1 MENGL
6 RIRPEERR
14 NAMIDSLH
22 IGRGTTRGALTLF
35 PIWGEGHGGP
45 AYSTLTDDVTVS
57 ELPGGGRVGR
67 LVVSNTGN
75 QPLLLVAGEL
85 LAGGQ
90 QDRMVAETVLVPA
103 MERTEVGVVCVE
115 QGRWGGNGVHRS
127 SGRRAGSR
135 IRSGLR
141 AAGAGEAVNVL
152 RQRTV
157 WSRVAEV
164 GTRHGAS
171 PSGSYLAY
179 DELVQ
184 PDAAGM
190 AAALKPFPGQIG
202 VMVGIAGHPVFA
214 EVFDRPI
221 TLRRQF
227 ASIVA
232 AAVFDSAGQ
241 TPIAT
246 PSHRARRFLELAAV
260 VRTQS
265 DEQAGIGARR
275 SGRTDKV
282 EVDALAW
289 MDREIHALLTNP
301 RHQLNLL
308 EA

>member
-1 MENGL
+1 
-6 RIRPEERR
+6 
-14 NAMIDSLH
+14 MIDSLH

-35 PIWGEGHGGP
+35 PIWGEGQAGP
-45 AYSTLTDDVTVS
+45 AYSTLTDDVAVS
-57 ELPGGGRVGR
+57 ELPDGARVDR
-67 LVVSNTGN
+67 LVVSNTGR

-103 MERTEVGVVCVE
+103 LERTEVDVVCVE
-115 QGRWGGNGVHRS
+115 QGRWGGNGTHRS
-127 SGRRAGSR
+127 SGLRAGSR

-141 AAGAGEAVNVL
+141 SAGTGHGAGPRRQEA
-152 RQRTV
+152 V

-171 PSGSYLAY
+171 PAGSYLAY
-179 DELVQ
+179 DERVQ
-184 PDAAGM
+184 PEAAEM

-221 TLRRQF
+221 ALRRQF
-227 ASIVA
+227 QSIVA

-241 TPIAT
+241 APIAT
-246 PSHRARRFLELAAV
+246 PSHRARRFLELAAG
-260 VRTQS
+260 VRAQGA
-265 DEQAGIGARR
+265 EQAGIGMRR
-275 SGRTDKV
+275 CGGTDKA
-282 EVDALAW
+282 EVASLDW
-289 MDREIHALLTNP
+289 MDHEIHALLTNP